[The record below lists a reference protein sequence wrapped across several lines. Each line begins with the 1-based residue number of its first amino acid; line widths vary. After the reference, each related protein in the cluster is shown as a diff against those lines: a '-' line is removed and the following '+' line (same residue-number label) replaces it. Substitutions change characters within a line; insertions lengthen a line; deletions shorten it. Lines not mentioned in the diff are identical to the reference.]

1 MRRSLAAGLLAAAI
15 VLSSAVAPTAAGRG
29 MTGAARTPSARAQ
42 SHIGGGVVLPKSLVV
57 FRARRALR
65 HRFGRA
71 YRQGSSKRLSCR
83 RKLSDYWRCGFSFR
97 YRGTRRAGTVTV
109 QATYNGITATVKLRS

>member
-1 MRRSLAAGLLAAAI
+1 MQRCLATGLLAAAI
-15 VLSSAVAPTAAGRG
+15 VLSTAVAPTAAAFGE
-29 MTGAARTPSARAQ
+29 TGAAPPPSARAT
-42 SHIGGGVVLPKSLVV
+42 SHIGGGVVLPRSLVV
-57 FRARRALR
+57 LRARRALR

-71 YRQGSSKRLSCR
+71 YRQGRSKRLSCR